1 MHFNQ
6 LEAKSAARHQHGGK
20 FANKHGC
27 TTKLTF
33 QASSFYAALHFTK
46 ELAFGILAILGC
58 IVVQCLILT
67 FLLLSKAQIRFVFL
81 QAQMLRRL
89 YGRPSEKRPW
99 AEKRK
104 AAKKAATVKGNSH
117 LHLAACVE
125 SH

>member
-6 LEAKSAARHQHGGK
+6 HEVTSAARHQYGGK

-27 TTKLTF
+27 ETKLTS
-33 QASSFYAALHFTK
+33 QASSFSAALSFTK
-46 ELAFGILAILGC
+46 ELAFGVLAILGC

-89 YGRPSEKRPW
+89 YGRPSEKRSW
-99 AEKRK
+99 ADRRK
-104 AAKKAATVKGNSH
+104 AANKTTNVKGNSH